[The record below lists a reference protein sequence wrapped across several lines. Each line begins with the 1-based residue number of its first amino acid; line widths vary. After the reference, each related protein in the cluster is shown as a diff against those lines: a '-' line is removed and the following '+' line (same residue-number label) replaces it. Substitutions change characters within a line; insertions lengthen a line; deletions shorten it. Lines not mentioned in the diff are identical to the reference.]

1 MSDTLAKPSRWI
13 GRCIIAISAI
23 HTLLAAVMF
32 APIVQQMA
40 ADGIYNSVGEDP
52 MRGAVTWFF
61 FAGFLMALL
70 GMAVDLLEKHGAGRA
85 MKTLGVTLLVF
96 CILGIILMPVS
107 GFWLMLIPAA
117 AMIWNSRR
125 G

>member
-1 MSDTLAKPSRWI
+1 
-13 GRCIIAISAI
+13 
-23 HTLLAAVMF
+23 MF